1 MVLKAGGPGFKSR
14 QDHSV
19 FFVPPGPFPF
29 FVYDAH
35 AQHPEMLELIICFP
49 FFYALVC
56 DTSFEGHSMKEKSV
70 EGGRLRRNPKP
81 PPLPE
86 DLVLS
91 PHVGGARAP
100 THPTLKKKMGRVTL
114 LKLCSYSREKALI
127 SRDGLQ
133 IEMKKKL
140 KRKKT

>member
-1 MVLKAGGPGFKSR
+1 
-14 QDHSV
+14 
-19 FFVPPGPFPF
+19 
-29 FVYDAH
+29 
-35 AQHPEMLELIICFP
+35 MLELIIRFP
-49 FFYALVC
+49 FFMLLYVTLLLK
-56 DTSFEGHSMKEKSV
+56 DTASKKKSV